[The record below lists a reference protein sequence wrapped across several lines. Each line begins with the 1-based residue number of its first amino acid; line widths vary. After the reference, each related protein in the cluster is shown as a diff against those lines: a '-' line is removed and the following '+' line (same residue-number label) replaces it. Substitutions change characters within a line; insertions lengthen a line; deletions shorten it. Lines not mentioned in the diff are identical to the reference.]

1 MFQFTETETAG
12 VGFTSMGI
20 TSKRLILYLGSTF
33 LFIVIVAAQIV
44 TWLFCYM
51 LRKAHPFFERA

>member
-33 LFIVIVAAQIV
+33 LFIVIVAAQIL
-44 TWLFCYM
+44 T
-51 LRKAHPFFERA
+51 